1 MPRVIALLLS
11 LAFTLPVHAEGFI
24 TRLLNKPVPGG
35 VAVMSLGNGA
45 TPPHVRY
52 QDKPALV
59 IREDDQRWIAILG
72 IPLTVKPGQQQVQVA
87 ARGLLHHGVD
97 VGGQALGHQ
106 RVAVAG

>member
-59 IREDDQRWIAILG
+59 IREDDQRWTNEGRKTEESIDWNAMRKPKVQEIEEQ
-72 IPLTVKPGQQQVQVA
+72 IPGEWPG
-87 ARGLLHHGVD
+87 D
-97 VGGQALGHQ
+97 DEEYFEE
-106 RVAVAG
+106 